1 MGEGKN
7 RKLFKMYTY
16 LNDAVRKKI
25 LVDTIIFISA
35 SVYKALVDTY
45 EGFHPSLFISCSFCP
60 RAAPETVR
68 VLFLVG

>member
-16 LNDAVRKKI
+16 LNDMVRKKM

-45 EGFHPSLFISCSFCP
+45 ERFNSSLFISCSFCP
-60 RAAPETVR
+60 WAAPEIVR
-68 VLFLVG
+68 VLLLG

>member
-16 LNDAVRKKI
+16 LNDMVRKKM

-35 SVYKALVDTY
+35 SVYKALKGSTLLY
-45 EGFHPSLFISCSFCP
+45 LFH
-60 RAAPETVR
+60 
-68 VLFLVG
+68 VLFVLGQHLK